1 MAEAGTMKVA
11 PEGIP
16 FIGFFAVATAAV
28 FFFANPFASI
38 VPLGLLLFMLYFFR
52 DPERDLPDSEGF
64 ISPADGRV
72 ISIVPQFEREYL
84 KCNAMRISIF
94 MSPLNVH
101 VNRAPCDGEVLNVKH
116 TPGSFKA
123 AYRESASLKNENT
136 AMLMKNG
143 AGNILVRQ
151 VAGFVARRTVC
162 RVSPGEVLKRGER
175 FGLIKFSSRV
185 DIFLPCDVDVL
196 VRPND
201 KVKAGVTLLA
211 QAKA

>member
-1 MAEAGTMKVA
+1 MAGAVKMKVA

-16 FIGFFAVATAAV
+16 FIGFFAVATVAVLFFLNPLAALV
-28 FFFANPFASI
+28 PFG
-38 VPLGLLLFMLYFFR
+38 LGLFMLYFFR
-52 DPERDLPDSEGF
+52 DPERHLPDAKGF

-72 ISIVPQFEREYL
+72 ISVVPQYEREHL
-84 KCNAMRISIF
+84 GCNAMRISIF

-101 VNRAPCDGEVLNVKH
+101 VNRAPCDGEVLSVKH

-136 AMLMKNG
+136 AMLLKNG
-143 AGNILVRQ
+143 TGNVLVRQ

-162 RVSPGEVLKRGER
+162 RVAPGAELKRGER

-185 DIFLPCDVDVL
+185 DLYLPCDVEVL

-201 KVKAGVTLLA
+201 RVKAGETLLA
-211 QAKA
+211 RAKA

>member
-1 MAEAGTMKVA
+1 MKVA
-11 PEGIP
+11 PEGVP

-28 FFFANPFASI
+28 LFLVSPIVAVVPF
-38 VPLGLLLFMLYFFR
+38 GLLLFMLYFFR
-52 DPERDLPDSEGF
+52 DPERALPQAEGF

-72 ISIVPQFEREYL
+72 ISIVPQFEREHL

-94 MSPLNVH
+94 MSPFNVH
-101 VNRAPCDGEVLNVKH
+101 VNRAPCDGEVLSVKH

-143 AGNILVRQ
+143 VGNILVRQ

-162 RVSPGEVLKRGER
+162 RVSPGTTLKRGER

-185 DIFLPCDVDVL
+185 DIFLPCDVEVL

-201 KVKAGVTLLA
+201 KVKAGESLLA
-211 QAKA
+211 RAKA